1 MSFLFRLKKA
11 TRAHA
16 HCVLMMEAGLFRAQI
31 SKVDKCCDQNY
42 LRNDIRAY
50 SENIKRDIS

>member
-31 SKVDKCCDQNY
+31 SKVDNGCDQNY
-42 LRNDIRAY
+42 LRNDLRAY
-50 SENIKRDIS
+50 SENIKR